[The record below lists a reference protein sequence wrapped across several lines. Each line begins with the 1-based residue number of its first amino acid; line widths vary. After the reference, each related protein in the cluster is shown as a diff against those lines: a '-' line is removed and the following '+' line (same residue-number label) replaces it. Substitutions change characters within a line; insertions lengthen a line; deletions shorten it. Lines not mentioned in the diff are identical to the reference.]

1 MPERP
6 TPEQV
11 ATAREFLFHCFLR
24 DFPWRSHADKA
35 NYLALLATPII
46 RPFTRCLSP
55 FGLIEASMPSSGKT
69 ILTGCVGLLVGQRV
83 LTWTDSEDELR
94 KSITSVLAEQGGA
107 VVFDNVVEGHV
118 IESAVLARLMTER
131 TWTDRRL
138 GSNTAA
144 SFPNDRLWL
153 ATGNNL
159 RTGGDMASRTV
170 WVRLDPDCPR
180 PEARTG
186 FSIPNLDTW
195 ILDPRNQAVVLW
207 HLLVL
212 ILDWTAAGAPT
223 ATSVP
228 AMRQFTRWAQ
238 HLGGFLEHHEVR
250 GFLDNAE
257 TGRALDDTAAEWRAF
272 LLAWHN
278 LHGSQP
284 LTAQQVRDS
293 ADTFVT
299 PDPWAGTFPTT
310 AVGKPITPKSL
321 GCRLTGQI
329 DRWRDDLVL
338 RSALDSHTRIN
349 TYWVERADDNTT
361 PRK

>member
-1 MPERP
+1 
-6 TPEQV
+6 
-11 ATAREFLFHCFLR
+11 
-24 DFPWRSHADKA
+24 
-35 NYLALLATPII
+35 
-46 RPFTRCLSP
+46 
-55 FGLIEASMPSSGKT
+55 
-69 ILTGCVGLLVGQRV
+69 
-83 LTWTDSEDELR
+83 
-94 KSITSVLAEQGGA
+94 
-107 VVFDNVVEGHV
+107 VFDNVVEGHV

-238 HLGGFLEHHEVR
+238 HLGGFLEHHQVR

-284 LTAQQVRDS
+284 LTAQQVRES
-293 ADTFVT
+293 ADTIIT

-321 GCRLTGQI
+321 GRRLTGQI

-349 TYWVERADDNTT
+349 TYWVERADDNTA